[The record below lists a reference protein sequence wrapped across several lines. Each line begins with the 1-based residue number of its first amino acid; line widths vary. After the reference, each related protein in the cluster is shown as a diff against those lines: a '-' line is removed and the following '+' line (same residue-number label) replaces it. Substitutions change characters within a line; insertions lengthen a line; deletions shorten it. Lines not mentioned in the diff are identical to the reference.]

1 MVVRYLLGSV
11 HYRRPLVYDVNT
23 LEEAR
28 NTLRRF
34 KDMYRRLDY
43 RQKDALDQPICKKW
57 EDQIKTYREDFIAS
71 MDDDFNAANAFAVI
85 FDLLR
90 HTNQYLEEKV
100 SRETL
105 QQLKKLMDEF
115 LDVFGIVI
123 SVQEE
128 LLEEDIQQLIEE
140 REVARAEGNYE
151 RSDDIR
157 DQLHAQGIE
166 LNDTPQGT
174 QWRRFK

>member
-1 MVVRYLLGSV
+1 
-11 HYRRPLVYDVNT
+11 
-23 LEEAR
+23 
-28 NTLRRF
+28 
-34 KDMYRRLDY
+34 
-43 RQKDALDQPICKKW
+43 
-57 EDQIKTYREDFIAS
+57 